1 MVRRAPSATRI
12 AVGTVIA
19 AGALA
24 LLAAITVGSFSI
36 LVARKV
42 ITPSKRRIEDIRI
55 IASTASTITLSP
67 TLDSLLPGTYSFW
80 FARGSGH
87 AKIGKIIEVTP
98 TAITR
103 ELLAVDF
110 GDLAESERGYLAGW
124 VYLGPGE
131 LAVPYQSV
139 LIETPVGSAPAWVV
153 PVVEDTGRWLIGV
166 HGRGVRRQECLR
178 AIEVVRRCGYN
189 SLLVSYRNDGDAPQS
204 DDGRYGLGSTEW
216 NDVDAA
222 LSYAI
227 EHGATEV
234 VLMGWSM
241 GGATILQVATRS
253 ANAGVIRGL
262 ILESP
267 VVAWG
272 PTLNYQ
278 AEMMRIPKPVSA
290 IAAGLIGATW
300 GGPLTGQHAPIAL
313 DQLDFVTRAGE
324 LTVPILLLHSA
335 DDGYVPPEAS
345 RALAAARPD
354 LVTYDEFTV
363 ARHTKLWNYDP
374 ERWNNDIGSWLS
386 RLT

>member
-1 MVRRAPSATRI
+1 M
-12 AVGTVIA
+12 VGTVVA

-24 LLAAITVGSFSI
+24 VLGAIAVGSFSV

-55 IASTASTITLSP
+55 IASTATTITLSP

-87 AKIGKIIEVTP
+87 AKIGNIIEVS
-98 TAITR
+98 AASVTR

-139 LIETPVGSAPAWVV
+139 LIDTPVGPAPAWVV

-189 SLLVSYRNDGDAPQS
+189 SLLVSYRNDGDAPRS

-216 NDVDAA
+216 RDVDAA
-222 LSYAI
+222 VSYAI
-227 EHGATEV
+227 DHGATEV

-241 GGATILQVATRS
+241 GGSTILQVATRS
-253 ANAGVIRGL
+253 ENASVIRGL

-278 AEMMRIPKPVSA
+278 ADMMRIPKPVSA

-300 GGPLTGQHAPIAL
+300 GGPLTGQRAPIAF
-313 DQLDFVTRAGE
+313 DRLDFVARAGE
-324 LTVPILLLHSA
+324 LTVPVLLLHSA
-335 DDGYVPPEAS
+335 DDGYVPPDAS

-354 LVTYDEFTV
+354 IVTYDEFTV

>member
-1 MVRRAPSATRI
+1 MVKRAPSAARVL
-12 AVGTVIA
+12 VGTLVVAGA
-19 AGALA
+19 AAVLGALA
-24 LLAAITVGSFSI
+24 VGSFSV

-55 IASTASTITLSP
+55 MRSTPTTITLSP

-87 AKIGKIIEVTP
+87 AKIGAILET
-98 TAITR
+98 TATSVTR
-103 ELLAVDF
+103 ELISVDF
-110 GDLAESERGYLAGW
+110 GDLAVSERGYLAGW

-131 LAVPYQSV
+131 LSVPYQSV
-139 LIETPVGSAPAWVV
+139 LIDTPVGPAPAWFI
-153 PVVEDTGRWLIGV
+153 PAAEGGERWLIGV

-216 NDVDAA
+216 GDVDAA
-222 LSYAI
+222 LDYAI
-227 EHGATEV
+227 AHGATEV

-241 GGATILQVATRS
+241 GGSTILQVATRS
-253 ANAGVIRGL
+253 ENASVIRGL

-267 VVAWG
+267 VVAWE

-278 AEMMRIPKPVSA
+278 AAMMRIPKPVSA
-290 IAAGLIGATW
+290 IAAGLLTASW
-300 GGPLTGQHAPIAL
+300 GGRFTGQDAPIAL
-313 DQLDFVTRAGE
+313 DRLDFVARAAE
-324 LTVPILLLHSA
+324 LSVPILLLHSA

-354 LVTYDEFTV
+354 IVTYDEFVV

-374 ERWNNDIGSWLS
+374 ERWNSDIGSWLS
-386 RLT
+386 RLD